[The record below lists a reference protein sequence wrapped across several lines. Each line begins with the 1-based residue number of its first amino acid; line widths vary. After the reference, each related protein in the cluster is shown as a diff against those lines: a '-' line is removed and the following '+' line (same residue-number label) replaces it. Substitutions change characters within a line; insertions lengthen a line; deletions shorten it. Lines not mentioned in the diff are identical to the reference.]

1 LEGIYIVVAIII
13 ALFNLAAKQHKNQ
26 GRGRRGMDRQQGRYR
41 QKPVQRQKHIPQR
54 SEGPFADLGKS
65 WNELFGSP
73 EEHVPESKPAE
84 VYEGMEIEDRRRVG
98 SLDYAE
104 QSSSSEGIC
113 DEHPEHGR
121 LDALKAEITETEEEG
136 FIFEITEDRLL
147 KSVVMAEILGPPR
160 AMKRRIR

>member
-13 ALFNLAAKQHKNQ
+13 ALFNFAAKQHKNQ